1 MVCLGSIGAAGRQW
15 DRESEEVKW
24 GSLMMTRLDVAR
36 QTVSFCYTH
45 TYGRLDI
52 CAHRHTHSCI
62 QRRTHWCSEPH
73 APPPPPSLLRNY
85 LLFRVLSYNSNWSHW
100 PPANPWGCAG
110 NLSSSVYTGDGSTPR
125 AALLTLPGTPTI
137 HATLTHTSSCS
148 GGPIVP
154 RHCFGLST
162 ACWSKRHS
170 AVGRVL
176 YVVSM

>member
-1 MVCLGSIGAAGRQW
+1 MVCLGSIGAAGRRW

-45 TYGRLDI
+45 TYGRLDM
-52 CAHRHTHSCI
+52 CAHTHTVAYSGVHTGALSLMH
-62 QRRTHWCSEPH
+62 QAT
-73 APPPPPSLLRNY
+73 PPLPSLLRNY

-110 NLSSSVYTGDGSTPR
+110 NLSSSVYTEDGSTPR

-137 HATLTHTSSCS
+137 RATLTHTSSCS
-148 GGPIVP
+148 GG
-154 RHCFGLST
+154 RLSLVT
-162 ACWSKRHS
+162 ALVLALPAGQND
-170 AVGRVL
+170 AVQRAEFC
-176 YVVSM
+176 M